1 MYGDECIGEENL
13 KMIDI
18 GQKFEAACKF
28 PGSSKF
34 TFSLIIR
41 PLLFSI
47 YQGSGGAIVGLLK
60 DQSRFEELRM
70 AYEEEGFVITKVI
83 PNMPMF

>member
-1 MYGDECIGEENL
+1 
-13 KMIDI
+13 MIDI

-28 PGSSKF
+28 PGKNRF
-34 TFSLIIR
+34 IFSLIVR
-41 PLLFSI
+41 FLLHLK
-47 YQGSGGAIVGLLK
+47 YQGSGGAIIGLLK

-83 PNMPMF
+83 PNMPMY

>member
-1 MYGDECIGEENL
+1 MALLVRVFLLL
-13 KMIDI
+13 K
-18 GQKFEAACKF
+18 
-28 PGSSKF
+28 
-34 TFSLIIR
+34 
-41 PLLFSI
+41 

-83 PNMPMF
+83 PNMPMH